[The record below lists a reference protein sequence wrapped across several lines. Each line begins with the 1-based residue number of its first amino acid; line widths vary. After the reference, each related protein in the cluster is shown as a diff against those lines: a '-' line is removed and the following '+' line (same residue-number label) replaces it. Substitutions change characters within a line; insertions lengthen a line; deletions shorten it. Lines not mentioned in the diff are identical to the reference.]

1 MHRSHHSQH
10 QPKSRLK
17 HTSIPSASSSTSS
30 SPLRFLPLFL
40 VLLLRLKVCVSFSLP
55 VLAAAA
61 TPVITSS
68 SLSASTTT
76 VSSSSSD
83 STPTKTMVDIPW
95 QQIPKSETQVMELL
109 AKYPKA
115 DGRGV
120 RMAIMDTGC
129 DLAARGMEKTS
140 DGKPKYLDFIDC
152 TGDGDVDMTTQVE
165 VQVKKNESNETESV
179 TVTGVSGKKLILPTS
194 ILKDAV
200 LDKTDKN
207 EKDKDELPKVRLGC
221 MPLYH
226 ILPKTALRRVQNERN
241 IQFTRTQNARLAKAQ
256 QDLDTLRK
264 KQASSSSADK
274 KKDKTDDDKTD
285 DNKNN
290 ATKKE
295 EEADAE
301 KGDDNKDMKAAKSAT
316 AKSLK
321 KQIQETEL
329 LMEQLQDM
337 MKDYNDA
344 GPIMDIVLYQTKKGD
359 DDTEEMEWQALVD
372 IDATGN
378 LTSTKAMAP
387 YACHQQFGTLG
398 FGSHVTFC
406 IQVYEGGNTLSL
418 VCDAGSHGTHVAG
431 IAAANYENDKT
442 VNKEDAAAVLEK
454 LQKDGVAPGAQVLG
468 EFRV

>member
-1 MHRSHHSQH
+1 MD
-10 QPKSRLK
+10 
-17 HTSIPSASSSTSS
+17 
-30 SPLRFLPLFL
+30 F
-40 VLLLRLKVCVSFSLP
+40 
-55 VLAAAA
+55 
-61 TPVITSS
+61 
-68 SLSASTTT
+68 
-76 VSSSSSD
+76 
-83 STPTKTMVDIPW
+83 
-95 QQIPKSETQVMELL
+95 L

-165 VQVKKNESNETESV
+165 VVVKKNESNETESV
-179 TVTGVSGKKLILPTS
+179 TVTGVSGKKLILPTNV
-194 ILKDAV
+194 LKDAV
-200 LDKTDKN
+200 VSKN
-207 EKDKDELPKVRLGC
+207 GDSKDDDTEQLPLPKVRLGS

-226 ILPKTALRRVQNERN
+226 ILPKTALRRVQNERK

-256 QDLDTLRK
+256 QELDTLRK
-264 KQASSSSADK
+264 KQASGSSADK

-285 DNKNN
+285 DDKNN

-301 KGDDNKDMKAAKSAT
+301 KSDDKKNTKAAKSAT

-321 KQIQETEL
+321 KQIQESEL

-387 YACHQQFGTLG
+387 YACHQQFGTFG

-431 IAAANYENDKT
+431 IAAANYENDKHD
-442 VNKEDAAAVLEK
+442 NKEEAAAVLEK
-454 LQKDGVAPGAQVLG
+454 QQKDGVAPGAQVLG